1 MSVVV
6 AWRLSVVFS
15 KIKEVQGVIVI
26 QKPVRRHWIGLSV
39 GMLAA
44 NAVAAERDRRGE
56 LEHTRDSLA
65 LVKARVARKQAVLV
79 DVRGDIEWQAG
90 HIQGAVYLP
99 WRDPQDRL
107 NEVELRAKLP
117 VGTIVYTYCAVG
129 YRALRAGSIIAR
141 FGYDVRP
148 LKPGYEELVRAGFPN
163 EVKP

>member
-1 MSVVV
+1 M
-6 AWRLSVVFS
+6 
-15 KIKEVQGVIVI
+15 I
-26 QKPVRRHWIGLSV
+26 QKLVRRHWIGLSV

-99 WRDPQDRL
+99 WRDLQDRL
-107 NEVELRAKLP
+107 NEAELRAKLP